1 MAARRWVIML
11 GAVLALAGAHAHAQA
26 YPAKPVRIMVGFPP
40 GQATDILARAVAEEL
55 SKSLGQQFY
64 VENKAGAAGIIGTEA
79 VARSAPDG
87 YTLLMSSSGP
97 LAVNPGLYSKLPY
110 DPLKDLAPVMLVA
123 SVPEY
128 LVANPAFPPN
138 NVRELIAYAKANP
151 GKVNYAS
158 AGSGVTNH
166 LIMESF
172 RSAAGIEMTHVPYKG
187 SPPAITDLVAGQV
200 HLMFDTGPATLA
212 HVKNGKLK
220 ILGVGTLQRAQAT
233 PDVLTISEQGLPG
246 FEGIAWIGL
255 VAPRGTPQPI
265 IAKLNAE
272 VAKALAL
279 PHVRERFLT
288 LGTEPVNTTPEEFA
302 AYIRA
307 EIQKWG
313 KVIKESGAKVE

>member
-1 MAARRWVIML
+1 MAARWWVIML